1 MDFLIALRQEVE
13 ITVRLTRKN
22 TVRYRLSL
30 LDHHCAA
37 PGLLII
43 FAIRQSV
50 TLASARMS
58 KVKDAT
64 PVVSTHQEIVA
75 SLKLTKLGTEKSQPG
90 SFP

>member
-1 MDFLIALRQEVE
+1 MDFLIALGQDVG

-43 FAIRQSV
+43 FAIRQSL

-58 KVKDAT
+58 KVKMRPQSSPRT
-64 PVVSTHQEIVA
+64 R
-75 SLKLTKLGTEKSQPG
+75 KSWHR
-90 SFP
+90 